1 MTENKKSFFWY
12 YFNKT
17 GGRNDPRFVI
27 EMIELLKEWLP
38 ESTEDDDSWVYTP
51 DYYNGQG
58 DYKQFLMENLK

>member
-1 MTENKKSFFWY
+1 MTTNKKSFFWY
-12 YFNKT
+12 YYGKT

-38 ESTEDDDSWVYTP
+38 ESTEDEDSWSYTP

-58 DYKQFLMENLK
+58 DYKQFLMDNLK